1 MAVPGSLFYWGLL
14 NLTSIRYDSVCSV
27 AEVHPGCEALPV
39 AERLR
44 AGQTLGLLGDPRFP
58 LIDEEWLARLANR
71 STRLTTE
78 GEHYWRFV
86 PAGSYWLGG
95 WADLDPYAG
104 PLQRDQ
110 RAA

>member
-1 MAVPGSLFYWGLL
+1 M
-14 NLTSIRYDSVCSV
+14 
-27 AEVHPGCEALPV
+27 

-44 AGQTLGLLGDPRFP
+44 AGQALGLLGDPRFP